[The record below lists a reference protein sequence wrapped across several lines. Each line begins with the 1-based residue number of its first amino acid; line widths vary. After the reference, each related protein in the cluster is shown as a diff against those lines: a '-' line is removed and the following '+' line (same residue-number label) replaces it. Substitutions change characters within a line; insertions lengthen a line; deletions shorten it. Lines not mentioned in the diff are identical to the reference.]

1 MKIASTALVAMLVV
15 VLVNDVSTDA
25 FCPHRLLL
33 PQQSRGPNGPPVTMT
48 TTNRRAMG
56 FPVAR
61 FAALDDDE
69 DEDDEDDDDD
79 EIDPL
84 EPLANGIDS
93 VSWLPSV
100 KDTKTS
106 TSSSSSSS
114 SSSEEHPNA
123 ELIPLF
129 PLGGIVYTPNSQH
142 TLNIFEPRYREMYT
156 DILMNGTKRFAVS
169 MSHPTKS
176 GIFAQMAVL
185 FELEDLKEVS
195 ERTADQIK
203 YVCQHKVTGRVQL
216 HRVLNPQDWET
227 RSTYLRAEG
236 TVIDDS
242 GKSSLPSSEIVN
254 PSIESTSSSSSSA
267 SIVVQDIENPVEQKL
282 LKDAFADLVQL
293 QHELEE
299 DVRFTRASVLTMA
312 VQPGSQK
319 DGLWQTIKLW
329 SSFIDQRLM
338 SRQNDLQQDFQEKL
352 QNYLKKEKGLK
363 GELPRYGD
371 RWRLDHWFGVCFSL
385 VSPFTMFDG
394 LVTIFFVCPQ
404 RDWLSRFIRGIAKR
418 GDWFTET
425 NGRRIATFGARI
437 DIDNA
442 KDIGMSR
449 PFGSIEVGTTFRASG
464 NEATEHKKGDT
475 DHVWGKVHA
484 VVDQNRSQIIQDTE
498 RSSTVVVVVVR
509 TIGRT
514 SLWCGRRQRS

>member
-1 MKIASTALVAMLVV
+1 MKIASTALVAML
-15 VLVNDVSTDA
+15 LLSGSHLSNA
-25 FCPHRLLL
+25 FLPHRLRLL
-33 PQQSRGPNGPPVTMT
+33 PPLPQWKTSIMIIMDAMTTTTT
-48 TTNRRAMG
+48 TTNRRSMG

-61 FAALDDDE
+61 FLAALDDEEEHD
-69 DEDDEDDDDD
+69 DDEDDDDED
-79 EIDPL
+79 DIDPL

-106 TSSSSSSS
+106 TSSS

-176 GIFAQMAVL
+176 GTFAQMAVL

-203 YVCQHKVTGRVQL
+203 YICNHRVTGRVQL

-242 GKSSLPSSEIVN
+242 GKSSSSSLSSEGDNN
-254 PSIESTSSSSSSA
+254 PSIESSSSASA
-267 SIVVQDIENPVEQKL
+267 SIVVRDIENPVEQKL
-282 LKDAFADLVQL
+282 LKDAFAELVQL

-299 DVRFTRASVLTMA
+299 DVRFTRASVLTLA

-338 SRQNDLQQDFQEKL
+338 SRQNELQQDFQEKL

-371 RWRLDHWFGVCFSL
+371 W
-385 VSPFTMFDG
+385 
-394 LVTIFFVCPQ
+394 
-404 RDWLSRFIRGIAKR
+404 
-418 GDWFTET
+418 
-425 NGRRIATFGARI
+425 
-437 DIDNA
+437 
-442 KDIGMSR
+442 
-449 PFGSIEVGTTFRASG
+449 
-464 NEATEHKKGDT
+464 
-475 DHVWGKVHA
+475 
-484 VVDQNRSQIIQDTE
+484 
-498 RSSTVVVVVVR
+498 
-509 TIGRT
+509 
-514 SLWCGRRQRS
+514 

>member
-1 MKIASTALVAMLVV
+1 MKIASTALVAML
-15 VLVNDVSTDA
+15 LLLLLAVNHDHLSDA
-25 FCPHRLLL
+25 FCPHRLLP
-33 PQQSRGPNGPPVTMT
+33 PQWKTSIMIMDGPRDATTITT
-48 TTNRRAMG
+48 TTNRRRRSMG

-61 FAALDDDE
+61 LLAALDDDE
-69 DEDDEDDDDD
+69 EDDDDED
-79 EIDPL
+79 EDEDDIDPL

-106 TSSSSSSS
+106 TSSSS

-176 GIFAQMAVL
+176 GTFAQMAVL

-203 YVCQHKVTGRVQL
+203 YICNHRVTGRVQL

-242 GKSSLPSSEIVN
+242 GKSSSSSSLSSEGDNN
-254 PSIESTSSSSSSA
+254 PSIESSSSA
-267 SIVVQDIENPVEQKL
+267 SIVVRDIENPMEQKL
-282 LKDAFADLVQL
+282 LKDAFAELVQL

-299 DVRFTRASVLTMA
+299 DVRFTRASVLTLA

-338 SRQNDLQQDFQEKL
+338 SRQNELQQDFQEKL

-371 RWRLDHWFGVCFSL
+371 WWRRFG
-385 VSPFTMFDG
+385 
-394 LVTIFFVCPQ
+394 I
-404 RDWLSRFIRGIAKR
+404 
-418 GDWFTET
+418 
-425 NGRRIATFGARI
+425 I
-437 DIDNA
+437 D
-442 KDIGMSR
+442 
-449 PFGSIEVGTTFRASG
+449 
-464 NEATEHKKGDT
+464 
-475 DHVWGKVHA
+475 A
-484 VVDQNRSQIIQDTE
+484 VVCVCVFLCFLSHHVRRPCCHDFFRIYIHK
-498 RSSTVVVVVVR
+498 STAR
-509 TIGRT
+509 LAFKIYPRN
-514 SLWCGRRQRS
+514 CKRR

>member
-1 MKIASTALVAMLVV
+1 MSTAEDSKTSGGQVDERPNDGMSYVTHHSGGTCNERPPRRWGNKIHGNIPYPTFLSYSLCMSVPIILNYENSTQKKRRKRTMKIASTALVAML
-15 VLVNDVSTDA
+15 LLLLSGSHLSDA
-25 FCPHRLLL
+25 FLPHRLRLL
-33 PQQSRGPNGPPVTMT
+33 PPLPQWKTSIMIIMDGPRDAMTTTTT
-48 TTNRRAMG
+48 TTNRRSMG

-61 FAALDDDE
+61 FLAAFDDDE
-69 DEDDEDDDDD
+69 EEDDDDEDDDDED
-79 EIDPL
+79 DIDPL

-106 TSSSSSSS
+106 TSSS

-176 GIFAQMAVL
+176 GTFAQMAVL

-203 YVCQHKVTGRVQL
+203 YICNHRVTGRVQL

-242 GKSSLPSSEIVN
+242 GKSSSSSLSSEGDNN
-254 PSIESTSSSSSSA
+254 PSIESSSSASA
-267 SIVVQDIENPVEQKL
+267 SIVVRDIENPVEQKL
-282 LKDAFADLVQL
+282 LKDAFAELVQL

-299 DVRFTRASVLTMA
+299 DVRFTRASVLTLA

-338 SRQNDLQQDFQEKL
+338 SRQNELQQDFQEKL

-371 RWRLDHWFGVCFSL
+371 WWRRFG
-385 VSPFTMFDG
+385 
-394 LVTIFFVCPQ
+394 I
-404 RDWLSRFIRGIAKR
+404 
-418 GDWFTET
+418 
-425 NGRRIATFGARI
+425 I
-437 DIDNA
+437 D
-442 KDIGMSR
+442 
-449 PFGSIEVGTTFRASG
+449 
-464 NEATEHKKGDT
+464 
-475 DHVWGKVHA
+475 A
-484 VVDQNRSQIIQDTE
+484 VVCVCVFLCFLSHHVRRPCCHDFFRIYIHQ
-498 RSSTVVVVVVR
+498 STAR
-509 TIGRT
+509 LAFKIYPRN
-514 SLWCGRRQRS
+514 CKRR